1 VFSIKCGFV
10 IMPKNCH
17 VPLIHLAEQGVLRF
31 FKEGSPDH
39 IGVLSGVHGVVS
51 CAVQFTALDD
61 EVELLPF

>member
-1 VFSIKCGFV
+1 MFPIKYVFV
-10 IMPKNCH
+10 IMTKYCH

-31 FKEGSPDH
+31 FKEGSPDP

-61 EVELLPF
+61 EIELLPF